1 MAKYSYT
8 YSGSNA
14 AFVFAGIASLP
25 TGIAVLLEADQH
37 KALQK
42 NKFAKHLTDAG
53 ELSIEEIAEVG
64 DSKPASS
71 GRSKGAQAGKPDD
84 GKGKGDESKETEL
97 TIDDVRKALTDL
109 EITFAEDET
118 LEQLQEKL
126 AQATE

>member
-14 AFVFAGIASLP
+14 AFVFAGVATLP
-25 TGIAVLLEADQH
+25 TGIAIALEADQH

-42 NKFAKHLTDAG
+42 NKFAKHLIDVG

-64 DSKPASS
+64 DSKPAS
-71 GRSKGAQAGKPDD
+71 GRGKGAQSGKTDD
-84 GKGKGDESKETEL
+84 GKGKDESKPAEL
-97 TIDDVRKALTDL
+97 TIDEVRKALTDL

>member
-64 DSKPASS
+64 DSKPAS
-71 GRSKGAQAGKPDD
+71 GRGKGAQAGKPDD
-84 GKGKGDESKETEL
+84 GKGKGDKSKGTDL

>member
-14 AFVFAGIASLP
+14 AFVFAGIATLP

-42 NKFAKHLTDAG
+42 NKFAKHLIDAG

-64 DSKPASS
+64 DSKPAS
-71 GRSKGAQAGKPDD
+71 GRGKGAQSGKTDEV
-84 GKGKGDESKETEL
+84 KGKDESKTAEL

>member
-1 MAKYSYT
+1 MAKYSYK

-14 AFVFAGIASLP
+14 AFVFAGVATLP
-25 TGIAVLLEADQH
+25 TGIAIALEADQH

-42 NKFAKHLTDAG
+42 NKFAKHLIDAG

-64 DSKPASS
+64 DSKPAS
-71 GRSKGAQAGKPDD
+71 GRGKGAQAGKPDD
-84 GKGKGDESKETEL
+84 GKGKDESKTPEL

>member
-14 AFVFAGIASLP
+14 AFVFAGVVTLP
-25 TGIAVLLEADQH
+25 TGIAVAFEADQH

-42 NKFAKHLTDAG
+42 NKFAKHLIDEG
-53 ELSIEEIAEVG
+53 ELTVEEIAEVAE
-64 DSKPASS
+64 SKPASG
-71 GRSKGAQAGKPDD
+71 GRGKGAQAKS
-84 GKGKGDESKETEL
+84 KGDESKGGEL

-109 EITFAEDET
+109 EITYTEDET
-118 LEQLQEKL
+118 LEQLQAKL

>member
-1 MAKYSYT
+1 MAKYSYK

-14 AFVFAGIASLP
+14 AFVFAGVATLP
-25 TGIAVLLEADQH
+25 TGIAIALEADQH

-42 NKFAKHLTDAG
+42 NKFAKHLIDAG

-64 DSKPASS
+64 DSKPASG
-71 GRSKGAQAGKPDD
+71 GRGKGVQAGKLGE
-84 GKGKGDESKETEL
+84 GKSKGDESKGTEL

-109 EITFAEDET
+109 EITYTEDET
-118 LEQLQEKL
+118 LEQLQAKL

>member
-14 AFVFAGIASLP
+14 AFVFAGVATLP
-25 TGIAVLLEADQH
+25 TGIAIALEADQH

-42 NKFAKHLTDAG
+42 NKFAKHLIDAG

-64 DSKPASS
+64 DSKPAS
-71 GRSKGAQAGKPDD
+71 GRGKGAQAGKPDD
-84 GKGKGDESKETEL
+84 GKGKGDKSKGTDL
-97 TIDDVRKALTDL
+97 TIDDVRKALTEL

-126 AQATE
+126 AQATA

>member
-14 AFVFAGIASLP
+14 AFVFAGVATLP
-25 TGIAVLLEADQH
+25 TGIAVALEADQH

-42 NKFAKHLTDAG
+42 NKFAKHLIDEG
-53 ELSIEEIAEVG
+53 ELTVEEIAEAG
-64 DSKPASS
+64 DSKPASC
-71 GRSKGAQAGKPDD
+71 GRGKGAQAKS
-84 GKGKGDESKETEL
+84 KGDESKGGEL

-109 EITFAEDET
+109 EITYTEDET
-118 LEQLQEKL
+118 LEQLQAKL

>member
-14 AFVFAGIASLP
+14 AFVFAGIATLP

-42 NKFAKHLTDAG
+42 NKFAKHLIDAG
-53 ELSIEEIAEVG
+53 ELAIEEVAEVG
-64 DSKPASS
+64 DSKPAS
-71 GRSKGAQAGKPDD
+71 GRGKGAQSGKTDD
-84 GKGKGDESKETEL
+84 GKGKDESKPAEL

-118 LEQLQEKL
+118 LEQLQAKL
-126 AQATE
+126 TQATE

>member
-14 AFVFAGIASLP
+14 AFVFAGLATLP
-25 TGIAVLLEADQH
+25 KGIAVVIEATQH

-42 NKFAKHLTDAG
+42 NKFAKHLIDAG
-53 ELSIEEIAEVG
+53 ELSFEEIAEVG
-64 DSKPASS
+64 DSKPASGRGKGVQS
-71 GRSKGAQAGKPDD
+71 GKTDD
-84 GKGKGDESKETEL
+84 GKGKDESKPAEL

-109 EITFAEDET
+109 EITFAEGET
-118 LEQLQEKL
+118 LEHLQEKL

>member
-14 AFVFAGIASLP
+14 AFVFAGIATLP

-42 NKFAKHLTDAG
+42 NKFAKHLIDAG
-53 ELSIEEIAEVG
+53 ELAVEEIAEVG
-64 DSKPASS
+64 DSKPAS
-71 GRSKGAQAGKPDD
+71 GRGKGAQSGKNDD
-84 GKGKGDESKETEL
+84 GKGKDESKPAEL
-97 TIDDVRKALTDL
+97 TIDDVRKALTGL

>member
-14 AFVFAGIASLP
+14 TFVFAGLVTLP
-25 TGIAVLLEADQH
+25 KGIAVVIEANHH

-42 NKFAKHLTDAG
+42 NKFAKHLIDAG

-64 DSKPASS
+64 DSKPPS
-71 GRSKGAQAGKPDD
+71 GRGKGAQSSKTDD
-84 GKGKGDESKETEL
+84 SKGKDESKPAEL

-118 LEQLQEKL
+118 LEQLQAKL

>member
-14 AFVFAGIASLP
+14 AFVFAGIATLP

-42 NKFAKHLTDAG
+42 NKFAKHLIDAG

-64 DSKPASS
+64 DSKPAS
-71 GRSKGAQAGKPDD
+71 GRGKGAQAGKPDD
-84 GKGKGDESKETEL
+84 GKGKGDKSKGGEL
-97 TIDDVRKALTDL
+97 TIDEVRKALTDL
-109 EITFAEDET
+109 EITFTEDET

>member
-1 MAKYSYT
+1 MAKYSYK

-14 AFVFAGIASLP
+14 AFVFAGVATLP
-25 TGIAVLLEADQH
+25 TGIAIALEADQH

-42 NKFAKHLTDAG
+42 NKFAKQLIDAG
-53 ELSIEEIAEVG
+53 ELSIEEVAEVG
-64 DSKPASS
+64 DSKPAS
-71 GRSKGAQAGKPDD
+71 GRGKGAQSGKNDD
-84 GKGKGDESKETEL
+84 GKGKDESKPAEL
-97 TIDDVRKALTDL
+97 TIDEVRKALTDL

>member
-1 MAKYSYT
+1 MAKYSYK

-14 AFVFAGIASLP
+14 AFVFAGVATLP
-25 TGIAVLLEADQH
+25 TGIAIALEADQH

-42 NKFAKHLTDAG
+42 NKFAKHLIDAG

-64 DSKPASS
+64 DSKPAS
-71 GRSKGAQAGKPDD
+71 GRGKGAQAGKPDD
-84 GKGKGDESKETEL
+84 GKGKGDKSKGTDL

>member
-14 AFVFAGIASLP
+14 AFVFAGIATLP
-25 TGIAVLLEADQH
+25 TGIAVLLEVDQH

-42 NKFAKHLTDAG
+42 NKFAKHLINAG
-53 ELSIEEIAEVG
+53 ELAVEEVAEVG
-64 DSKPASS
+64 DSKPAS
-71 GRSKGAQAGKPDD
+71 GRGKGAQSGKTDD
-84 GKGKGDESKETEL
+84 GKGKDESKGTDL

>member
-14 AFVFAGIASLP
+14 AFVFAGIATLP

-42 NKFAKHLTDAG
+42 NKFAKHLIDAG
-53 ELSIEEIAEVG
+53 ELTTEEIAEAG
-64 DSKPASS
+64 DSKPASG
-71 GRSKGAQAGKPDD
+71 GRGKGAQSGKDD
-84 GKGKGDESKETEL
+84 GKGKDESKPAEL

>member
-14 AFVFAGIASLP
+14 AFVFAGVATLP

-42 NKFAKHLTDAG
+42 NKFAKHLIDAG

-64 DSKPASS
+64 DSKPAS
-71 GRSKGAQAGKPDD
+71 GRGKGAQAGKPDD
-84 GKGKGDESKETEL
+84 GKGKGDKSKGTDL

>member
-1 MAKYSYT
+1 MAKYSYK

-14 AFVFAGIASLP
+14 AFVFAGVATLP
-25 TGIAVLLEADQH
+25 TGIAIALEADQH
-37 KALQK
+37 KVLQK
-42 NKFAKHLTDAG
+42 NKFAKHLIDVG

-64 DSKPASS
+64 DSKPAS
-71 GRSKGAQAGKPDD
+71 GRGKGAQSGKTDD
-84 GKGKGDESKETEL
+84 GKGKDESKPAEL

>member
-1 MAKYSYT
+1 MAKYSYK

-14 AFVFAGIASLP
+14 AFVFAGVATLP
-25 TGIAVLLEADQH
+25 TGITIALKADQH

-42 NKFAKHLTDAG
+42 NKFAKHLIDAG

-64 DSKPASS
+64 DSKPAS
-71 GRSKGAQAGKPDD
+71 GRGKGAQSGKTDD
-84 GKGKGDESKETEL
+84 GKGKDESKPAEL

>member
-14 AFVFAGIASLP
+14 AFVFAGVATLP
-25 TGIAVLLEADQH
+25 TGIAVALEASQH
-37 KALQK
+37 KVLQK
-42 NKFAKHLTDAG
+42 NKFAKHLIDAG
-53 ELSIEEIAEVG
+53 ELTIEEIAEAG
-64 DSKPASS
+64 DSKPASG
-71 GRSKGAQAGKPDD
+71 GRGKGAQSGKDD
-84 GKGKGDESKETEL
+84 GKGKDESKPAEL

-118 LEQLQEKL
+118 LEHLQEKL

>member
-14 AFVFAGIASLP
+14 AFVFAGVATLP

-42 NKFAKHLTDAG
+42 NKFAKHLIDVG
-53 ELSIEEIAEVG
+53 ELNIEEIAEPK
-64 DSKPASS
+64 SASS
-71 GRSKGAQAGKPDD
+71 GRGKPNQNKIDD
-84 GKGKGDESKETEL
+84 GKGKDESKLAEL
-97 TIDDVRKALTDL
+97 TIDDVRKALTEL

-126 AQATE
+126 AQATA

>member
-14 AFVFAGIASLP
+14 AFVFAGIATLP

-42 NKFAKHLTDAG
+42 NKFAKHLIDVG

-64 DSKPASS
+64 DSKPAS
-71 GRSKGAQAGKPDD
+71 GRGKGAQSGKTDD
-84 GKGKGDESKETEL
+84 GKGKDESKPAEL

>member
-14 AFVFAGIASLP
+14 AFVFAGIATLP

-42 NKFAKHLTDAG
+42 NKFAKHLIDAT

-64 DSKPASS
+64 DSKPAS
-71 GRSKGAQAGKPDD
+71 GRGKGAQAGKSDD
-84 GKGKGDESKETEL
+84 GKGKDESKGTEL

-109 EITFAEDET
+109 EITFTEDET
-118 LEQLQEKL
+118 LEQLQAKL
-126 AQATE
+126 TQATE

>member
-14 AFVFAGIASLP
+14 AFVFAGIVTLP

-42 NKFAKHLTDAG
+42 NKFAKHLIDAG

-64 DSKPASS
+64 DSKPAS
-71 GRSKGAQAGKPDD
+71 GRGKGAQSGKTDD
-84 GKGKGDESKETEL
+84 GKGKDESKPAEL

-118 LEQLQEKL
+118 LEQLQAKL
-126 AQATE
+126 TQATE

>member
-14 AFVFAGIASLP
+14 AFVFAGIATLP
-25 TGIAVLLEADQH
+25 TDIAVLLEADQH

-42 NKFAKHLTDAG
+42 NKFAKHLIDAG
-53 ELSIEEIAEVG
+53 ELVIEEVAEVG
-64 DSKPASS
+64 DSKPAS
-71 GRSKGAQAGKPDD
+71 GRGKGAQSGKTDE
-84 GKGKGDESKETEL
+84 GKGKDESKTPEL

>member
-14 AFVFAGIASLP
+14 AFVFAGLATLP
-25 TGIAVLLEADQH
+25 KGIAVVIEATQH

-42 NKFAKHLTDAG
+42 NKFAKHLIDAG
-53 ELSIEEIAEVG
+53 ELSFEEIAEVG
-64 DSKPASS
+64 DSKSASG
-71 GRSKGAQAGKPDD
+71 GRGKGAQSGKNDD
-84 GKGKGDESKETEL
+84 GKGKDESKPAEL
-97 TIDDVRKALTDL
+97 TIDEVRKALTDL

>member
-14 AFVFAGIASLP
+14 AFVFAGIATLP

-42 NKFAKHLTDAG
+42 NKFAKHLIDAG
-53 ELSIEEIAEVG
+53 ELAIEEVAEVG
-64 DSKPASS
+64 DSKPAS
-71 GRSKGAQAGKPDD
+71 GRGKGAQAGKPDD
-84 GKGKGDESKETEL
+84 GKGRGDKSKGTDL
-97 TIDDVRKALTDL
+97 TLDDVRKALTDL
-109 EITFAEDET
+109 EITFTEDET

>member
-14 AFVFAGIASLP
+14 AFVFAGIVTLP

-42 NKFAKHLTDAG
+42 NKFAKHLIDAG
-53 ELSIEEIAEVG
+53 ELAIEEVAEVG
-64 DSKPASS
+64 DSKPAS
-71 GRSKGAQAGKPDD
+71 GRGKGAPSGKTDD
-84 GKGKGDESKETEL
+84 GKGKDESKPAEL

>member
-14 AFVFAGIASLP
+14 AFVFAGVATLP
-25 TGIAVLLEADQH
+25 TGIATALEADQH

-42 NKFAKHLTDAG
+42 NKFAKHLIDEG
-53 ELSIEEIAEVG
+53 ELTVEEIAEVAE
-64 DSKPASS
+64 SKPASG
-71 GRSKGAQAGKPDD
+71 GRGKGAQTKS
-84 GKGKGDESKETEL
+84 KGDESKGGEL

-109 EITFAEDET
+109 EITYTEDET
-118 LEQLQEKL
+118 LEHLQAKL

>member
-14 AFVFAGIASLP
+14 AFVFAGVATLP

-37 KALQK
+37 KVLQK
-42 NKFAKHLTDAG
+42 NKFAKHLIDVG
-53 ELSIEEIAEVG
+53 ELNIEEIAEPK
-64 DSKPASS
+64 SASS
-71 GRSKGAQAGKPDD
+71 GRGKPNQNKIDD
-84 GKGKGDESKETEL
+84 GKGKDESKPTEL

-118 LEQLQEKL
+118 IEQLQEKL